1 MKKYTLLLLTLV
13 MSTSLLG
20 CTEQSSKPASNN
32 ESAGTGGTEA
42 AAPATTTTA
51 PTETTS
57 EPAVAGKQGDT
68 VNEEQLKAAIEVA
81 KKYKETEYT
90 IPDYKNLDLEFKT
103 PKKTT
108 DPVELPPSLRQQYD
122 TLLPYATSTALDNSL
137 RNRLIY
143 LPLQLALMEKSS
155 ISPQHLELH
164 ADPVLKVKGILEIE
178 YTMKLQL
185 DRSKEQLPLR
195 GTLQLQQ
202 MDGTWKV
209 INDAND
215 SDNFNV
221 MLDRVMPTSKTK

>member
-32 ESAGTGGTEA
+32 ESAGTSGTEA

-108 DPVELPPSLRQQYD
+108 DPVELPPSMQQHYD
-122 TLLPYATSTALDNSL
+122 NLLPYATQKAMDNSL
-137 RNRLIY
+137 RNRLIE
-143 LPLQLALMEKSS
+143 LPLRLAVTEKSS
-155 ISPQHLELH
+155 ISPQNLELH
-164 ADPVLKVKGILEIE
+164 ADPVLKVKGILEID
-178 YTMKLQL
+178 YTMKVQL
-185 DRSKEQLPLR
+185 DRTKEQLPLQ

-202 MDGTWKV
+202 IDGTWKV
-209 INDAND
+209 INDAYD
-215 SDNFNV
+215 SDDLNKLLTR
-221 MLDRVMPTSKTK
+221 MIPISKPQ